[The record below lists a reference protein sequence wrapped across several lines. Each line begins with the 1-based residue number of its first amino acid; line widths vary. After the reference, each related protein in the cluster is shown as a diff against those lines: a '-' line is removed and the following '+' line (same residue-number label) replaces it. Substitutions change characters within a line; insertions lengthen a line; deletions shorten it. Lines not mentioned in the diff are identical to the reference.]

1 MKSSSSP
8 KVPDDF
14 IHIGK
19 VIGVHGIKGAIKVY
33 SYAESSTYYAPGS
46 DLTLMDEA
54 GNLKPYTIV
63 DSGPYKNVWRLS
75 LIDVATRDQAQDLAG
90 RAVLTRRDE
99 LPPLE
104 DGTFYWADLLGMAV
118 YNNSGDYLGRV
129 TQIIPTGANDVYV
142 VRADSDEGSKEIL
155 VPAIA
160 SVVLD
165 IDIDQHRMRVE
176 LPEGLE

>member
-8 KVPDDF
+8 KVPDGF

-19 VIGVHGIKGAIKVY
+19 VIGVHGIKGAVKVY
-33 SYAESSTYYAPGS
+33 SYAESSAYYAPGS

-54 GNLKPYTIV
+54 GNLSPYTIV
-63 DSGPYKNVWRLS
+63 DSGSHKNIWRLS
-75 LIDVATRDQAQDLAG
+75 LIDVATRDQAQDLTG
-90 RAVLTRRDE
+90 QAVLIHKDE
-99 LPPLE
+99 LPPL
-104 DGTFYWADLLGMAV
+104 DDDTFYWTDLLGMAV

-142 VRADSDEGSKEIL
+142 VCADTDEGPKEIL

-165 IDIDQHRMRVE
+165 IDTDQCRMRVE